1 LWRRGRPGLRRG
13 EGGKGAGFAFSI
25 FAERTGGGGHAME
38 SRATSVSTRT
48 PIQTTLREAR
58 AAAHAMGSLQKDKLE
73 VRTVQ
78 G

>member
-1 LWRRGRPGLRRG
+1 
-13 EGGKGAGFAFSI
+13 
-25 FAERTGGGGHAME
+25 ME